1 MIALAILL
9 AVDVSGEAQLG
20 KTLFQQGKVEEA
32 IPHFQKVVEA
42 REKDA
47 TAWYNLAYA
56 NRKAGHFAQA
66 ADAYSRYTQLAPDDP
81 DGFFGLAESLRQS
94 NKPDQAIAAYQAYLV
109 KEKRP
114 SEQKWV
120 DVAKA
125 HLAELTAK
133 PAPAAA
139 PPVATLPAPIP
150 AAPARPDLAALI
162 AKGDAAYAA
171 KEYRNALFAY
181 QDAIIADPRNV
192 PALIKAGHA
201 YARLGHSP
209 EAVDQWNKALQLDP
223 QNAEARA
230 ALAEFRD
237 RPGTLPT
244 PAAAPPPP
252 ITTAPND
259 EAGARAHY
267 TAGVNLINQRK
278 YAEALAEL
286 DQSLSLKPRFAVA
299 LIARG
304 SA

>member
-66 ADAYSRYTQLAPDDP
+66 
-81 DGFFGLAESLRQS
+81 
-94 NKPDQAIAAYQAYLV
+94 
-109 KEKRP
+109 
-114 SEQKWV
+114 
-120 DVAKA
+120 
-125 HLAELTAK
+125 
-133 PAPAAA
+133 
-139 PPVATLPAPIP
+139 
-150 AAPARPDLAALI
+150 PARPDLAALI

-209 EAVDQWNKALQLDP
+209 EAVDQWSKALQLDP

-237 RPGTLPT
+237 RPGALPT

-259 EAGARAHY
+259 EAGA
-267 TAGVNLINQRK
+267 
-278 YAEALAEL
+278 
-286 DQSLSLKPRFAVA
+286 
-299 LIARG
+299 
-304 SA
+304 

>member
-1 MIALAILL
+1 MC
-9 AVDVSGEAQLG
+9 Q
-20 KTLFQQGKVEEA
+20 
-32 IPHFQKVVEA
+32 A
-42 REKDA
+42 RRSWGRPSSSKEK
-47 TAWYNLAYA
+47 W
-56 NRKAGHFAQA
+56 
-66 ADAYSRYTQLAPDDP
+66 
-81 DGFFGLAESLRQS
+81 
-94 NKPDQAIAAYQAYLV
+94 
-109 KEKRP
+109 KRP
-114 SEQKWV
+114 SRISRRSSRR
-120 DVAKA
+120 ARRTPPPGTTSPMP
-125 HLAELTAK
+125 TARRVISRRR
-133 PAPAAA
+133 PTPTAA
-139 PPVATLPAPIP
+139 PPVATLPAPTP
-150 AAPARPDLAALI
+150 AAPARPDPAALI

-237 RPGTLPT
+237 RPGALPT

-299 LIARG
+299 
-304 SA
+304 